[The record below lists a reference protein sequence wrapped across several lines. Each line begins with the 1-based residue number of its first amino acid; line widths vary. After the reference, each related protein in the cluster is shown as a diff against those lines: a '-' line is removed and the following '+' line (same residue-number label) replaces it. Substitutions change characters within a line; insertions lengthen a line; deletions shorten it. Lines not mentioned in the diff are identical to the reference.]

1 MKLELVKGIQKLFK
15 NIAKNTIGKSF
26 CYVFQEDVYKRQ
38 MWNTELFLN
47 SDTHTSCSTCNHAH
61 SCFQACCI

>member
-26 CYVFQEDVYKRQ
+26 PGMHERRIPEELKRAV
-38 MWNTELFLN
+38 EEERK
-47 SDTHTSCSTCNHAH
+47 
-61 SCFQACCI
+61 